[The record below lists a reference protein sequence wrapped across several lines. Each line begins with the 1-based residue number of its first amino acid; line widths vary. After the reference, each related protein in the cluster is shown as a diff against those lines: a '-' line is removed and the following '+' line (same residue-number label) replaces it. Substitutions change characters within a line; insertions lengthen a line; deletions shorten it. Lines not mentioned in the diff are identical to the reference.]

1 MCRAGAQ
8 DRERYPGEGGME
20 GCSPGWGQ
28 HRELCGVGTAW
39 GPSAGLVQ
47 VQNPQMG
54 CQEALQVKAK
64 GTLAD
69 AWAGRK
75 L

>member
-1 MCRAGAQ
+1 MQSGLGAAQ
-8 DRERYPGEGGME
+8 GALWGGNST
-20 GCSPGWGQ
+20 GAIS
-28 HRELCGVGTAW
+28 GVGTGTAS
-39 GPSAGLVQ
+39 PH
-47 VQNPQMG
+47 PQMG
-54 CQEALQVKAK
+54 CQEALQVRAK